1 MARKPEEYARK
12 QIVRSINHWPFAW
25 MDVKGREFYAV
36 SPVAN
41 VYAALQGVRRLLANK
56 HEMSALEAF
65 NQRYGTAKAPTSGSL
80 RENLVQESGKPDLM
94 ACLLDKDGR
103 TISFSVEVKGFVK
116 KFALDDSLWRDNQK
130 DWMHKT
136 TFGYGYWI
144 FLWGIPTNIPHT
156 GIRSKAMKESIKAW
170 LIPGL
175 IWERKA
181 ELYYRDTKQYT
192 VHMSLEGV
200 RVKKALRD
208 AGMTIDDLFKPYEM
222 YYERDVWWPN
232 LMHPLMYMLEHGEP
246 LGPACMMA
254 GEKDAK
260 YAFPP
265 DRKQIMI
272 EDVDEATDRTNG
284 GEVST

>member
-1 MARKPEEYARK
+1 
-12 QIVRSINHWPFAW
+12 
-25 MDVKGREFYAV
+25 MDVQGRELYSV

-41 VYAALQGVRRLLANK
+41 VYAALQGVRQLLVRHA
-56 HEMSALEAF
+56 EFSALEAF
-65 NQRYGTAKAPTSGSL
+65 NRRYGTAKSPTIGNQPAD
-80 RENLVQESGKPDLM
+80 NLVQESGKPDLM

-103 TISFSVEVKGFVK
+103 TIALSIEVKSFVK
-116 KFALDDSLWRDNQK
+116 KFSLDDTLWRDNQK

-144 FLWGIPTNIPHT
+144 FLWGIPSEIPHT
-156 GIRSKAMKESIKAW
+156 GLRSKALKQSIKAW

-181 ELYYRDTKQYT
+181 ELYYQSTKQYT
-192 VHMSLEGV
+192 VHMSLAGV

-208 AGMTIDDLFKPYEM
+208 AGMTVDDIFSTYEL

-232 LMHPLMYMLEHGEP
+232 LTHPLIYMLEHGEP
-246 LGPACMMA
+246 LGPACLVA

-265 DRKQIMI
+265 PAKAIAFEVI
-272 EDVDEATDRTNG
+272 DEATDRENG
-284 GEVST
+284 RKVSQTVK